1 MNKTIKSV
9 WIESEE
15 KGAVVGGQAPDDDN
29 SDVIVTFTDDSRY
42 IATFFTY
49 TNIERLRRKN
59 EQTGECLS
67 GKYFWA
73 SDMVLIDKINR
84 ESILSVV
91 GYMIQ
96 TEEFYLAFKLLAD
109 DVELQGYEAEE

>member
-1 MNKTIKSV
+1 MNKIIKSV

-15 KGAVVGGQAPDDDN
+15 KGAVIGGGAPEDDN
-29 SDVIVTFTDDSRY
+29 SDVVVTFNDNNRY

-49 TNIERLRRKN
+49 TNIARLRRKN
-59 EQTGECLS
+59 ELTGECLD

-84 ESILSVV
+84 ESILSVIN
-91 GYMIQ
+91 YMLEI
-96 TEEFYLAFKLLAD
+96 EEFYNAFKQISD
-109 DVELQGYEAEE
+109 DVELQSHEPEK